1 MKGKFQGQD
10 ELIMN
15 ASVEKI
21 WNILIDGTVLSTWMP
36 IVKGTTSGIES
47 LNTVRSCDVEM
58 NGKKGKVSEKCVL
71 FNDKKEIGWLMLT
84 DEFGIDK
91 MFANYSFS
99 FELVPIS
106 HNKTKVINKGYADP
120 KNLFAKIMNAI
131 VMKRMSSK
139 IRNKALNG
147 IKELAEL

>member
-1 MKGKFQGQD
+1 MKGQFQGQD

-36 IVKGTTSGIES
+36 IVKHTTSGVES
-47 LNTVRSCDVEM
+47 LNAERSCDVEM
-58 NGKKGKVSEKCVL
+58 NGKKGKVKEKCVL
-71 FNDKKEIGWLMLT
+71 FNEKKEIGWLMLT
-84 DEFGIDK
+84 DEFGIGK

-120 KNLFAKIMNAI
+120 KNLFAKIINA
-131 VMKRMSSK
+131 VMLKSKGSK
-139 IRNKALNG
+139 IRNQALNG
-147 IKELAEL
+147 IKNLAEL